1 MVREVDPMPNW
12 YEDPAVLRERR
23 THLKITQ
30 AQLAKR
36 AGLSQAYVSE
46 IEKGTRPFT
55 PEVAKRLWTAY
66 ADIRYELKPKQEKKK
81 VGVPL
86 SLLMG
91 GDTFASLEAL
101 GFDKTPEQKL
111 QEDNDSLMK
120 RISELEESVRAKD
133 ALKKICDKLIEIQ
146 QCQIKIAGELVEAY
160 QGLSEEQKEENAELA
175 RRNAEYC
182 DLLGLEA
189 KAGIAAIERDE
200 AVEKAVAMLKDRKGR
215 E

>member
-1 MVREVDPMPNW
+1 MANW

-23 THLKITQ
+23 TRLKITQ
-30 AQLAKR
+30 AQLAER

-66 ADIRYELKPKQEKKK
+66 ADIRYELKPKLPKKK
-81 VGVPL
+81 AGIPL
-86 SLLMG
+86 SSLVR
-91 GDTFASLEAL
+91 GDTFASLAAL
-101 GFDKTPEQKL
+101 GLDKTPEEHL
-111 QEDNDSLMK
+111 QEENNLLK
-120 RISELEESVRAKD
+120 ERIAALEESVRAKD
-133 ALKKICDKLIEIQ
+133 ALRKISDKLIEVLQ
-146 QCQIKIAGELVEAY
+146 RQLEIANELVDAY
-160 QGLSEEQKEENAELA
+160 QGLNEEQKKENAELA

-189 KAGIAAIERDE
+189 KAAVAVQERDE
-200 AVEKAVAMLKDRKGR
+200 AVEKAVSALKERRGR

>member
-1 MVREVDPMPNW
+1 MANW

-23 THLKITQ
+23 TRLKITQ

-55 PEVAKRLWTAY
+55 PDVAERLWTAY
-66 ADIRYELKPKQEKKK
+66 ADIRYELKPKHPRKKA
-81 VGVPL
+81 GIPL
-86 SLLMG
+86 ASLMR
-91 GDTFASLEAL
+91 GDTFASLSAL
-101 GFDKTPEQKL
+101 GLDKTPEEHL
-111 QEDNDSLMK
+111 QEENNIFK
-120 RISELEESVRAKD
+120 ERIAALEESVRAKD
-133 ALKKICDKLIEIQ
+133 ALRKISDKLIEVQ
-146 QCQIKIAGELVEAY
+146 QRQIAIADELVEAY
-160 QGLSEEQKEENAELA
+160 QGLTKEQKEEIADLA

-189 KAGIAAIERDE
+189 KAAVAVQERDE
-200 AVEKAVAMLKDRKGR
+200 AVEKAVAALKDRKGG